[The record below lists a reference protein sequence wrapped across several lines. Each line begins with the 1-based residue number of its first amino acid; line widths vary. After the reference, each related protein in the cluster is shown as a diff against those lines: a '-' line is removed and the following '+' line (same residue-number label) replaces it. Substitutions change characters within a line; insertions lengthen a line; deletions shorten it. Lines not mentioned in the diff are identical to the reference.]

1 MGSSTTISETILV
14 LASILLASGFSAY
27 ATYMAG
33 IVKSDMSQALSEAR
47 RAANLRVEVVYAC
60 IDTADNCFVVY
71 VKNTGR
77 LPITD
82 FSLVDVYVGP
92 YGYAKLYTYNPSASS
107 SNPGF
112 NLTDVDGDGIWEP
125 AETAEIRVYPEYTL
139 PMEDT
144 SMYDVLV
151 KPFKGIGSD
160 YLFPPP
166 P

>member
-1 MGSSTTISETILV
+1 MY
-14 LASILLASGFSAY
+14 ASI
-27 ATYMAG
+27 
-33 IVKSDMSQALSEAR
+33 
-47 RAANLRVEVVYAC
+47 
-60 IDTADNCFVVY
+60 DTSDNCFVIY
-71 VKNTGR
+71 VKNTGS

-82 FSLVDVYVGP
+82 FNLVDVYVGP
-92 YGYAKLYTYNPSASS
+92 YGYARLYTYNPSASS
-107 SNPGF
+107 SNPGYF

-139 PMEDT
+139 PKEGT
-144 SMYDVLV
+144 SMYEVLV

>member
-47 RAANLRVEVVYAC
+47 RTANLRVEVVYAC

-71 VKNTGR
+71 VKNTGN

-92 YGYAKLYTYNPSASS
+92 YGYARLYTYNPSASS
-107 SNPGF
+107 SNPGYF
-112 NLTDVDGDGIWEP
+112 NLTDSDGDGVWEP
-125 AETAEIRVYPEYTL
+125 AETAEIRAYPEGGI
-139 PMEDT
+139 PDA
-144 SMYDVLV
+144 SMYEVLV

-160 YLFPPP
+160 RLFPPP